1 VHWAGVTALL
11 GALLVVLSW
20 AAAECHRYFR
30 GRHVIGGKQ
39 LAWRMIV
46 ALLMAVVVAMILW
59 GSFYR
64 WPSAASELL
73 YWSGCLILMLVVML
87 VTVKDWRTILRD
99 QHLRRAQ
106 LYQRMQDELG
116 SPRPGEAKKDQ

>member
-1 VHWAGVTALL
+1 MHWAGVMALL

-20 AAAECHRYFR
+20 AAVECHRYFR

-39 LAWRMIV
+39 LAWRMVV
-46 ALLMAVVVAMILW
+46 ALLLAAVVAMILW

-64 WPSAASELL
+64 WKSASSELL
-73 YWSGCLILMLVVML
+73 YWSGCLLLMLVVML
-87 VTVKDWRTILRD
+87 LTIKDWRTIIRE

-106 LYQRMQDELG
+106 LYQQMQEELG
-116 SPRPGEAKKDQ
+116 SLKPEQAKKDE

>member
-1 VHWAGVTALL
+1 VHWAGVTVLL

-20 AAAECHRYFR
+20 AAVECHRYFR
-30 GRHVIGGKQ
+30 GWHVIGAKQ
-39 LAWRMIV
+39 LAWRVIV
-46 ALLMAVVVAMILW
+46 AVLMAAVVAMILW

-64 WPSAASELL
+64 WKSATSEFL
-73 YWSGCLILMLVVML
+73 YWSGCLLLMLVVML
-87 VTVKDWRTILRD
+87 ITIKDWRAILRE

-116 SPRPGEAKKDQ
+116 SLKPEQAKKDE

>member
-1 VHWAGVTALL
+1 VHWGAVTALL

-20 AAAECHRYFR
+20 AAVECHRYFR

-39 LAWRMIV
+39 LAWRMTIAV
-46 ALLMAVVVAMILW
+46 LIAVVVAMIMW

-64 WPSAASELL
+64 WTSAAHELL
-73 YWSGCLILMLVVML
+73 YWSVCLALMVLVILLTM
-87 VTVKDWRTILRD
+87 KDWRMVLKE

-106 LYQRMQDELG
+106 LYQKMQDELG
-116 SPRPGEAKKDQ
+116 SLGDKRDEKGK